1 MSKEATAVSPDDFQ
15 QIKGIGEAAARRLH
29 EANIHTFEQLA
40 EKSVAEIAQIVAGAG
55 GRSAE
60 RILREDWI
68 GQALQLA
75 AQSATTAALA
85 DNGQSYARFEVEL
98 LLEADNS
105 VRRTKIG
112 RRPHG
117 PTEEWTG
124 WDANRLTAFIADQ
137 TNLPSVESE
146 IALPVDKF
154 EGTLRSLEVV
164 GKEMKHPHRL
174 LASDEVFDVYL
185 EVDLPRFTSAAQR
198 PLFYNAVIVAKS
210 LSNGSRKNIGVAQGQ
225 LDAEKLS
232 LSVPGTRLAPGTYR
246 LQVELGFDSAPKQPL
261 VKTLLSG
268 GLLQVY

>member
-1 MSKEATAVSPDDFQ
+1 MTQKKTAVSPDDFQ

-29 EANIHTFEQLA
+29 EANIHTFDQLA

-55 GRSAE
+55 GRSAD

-75 AQSATTAALA
+75 DQAAPADALA

-98 LLEADNS
+98 LLEADNA

-112 RRPHG
+112 QRPHG

-137 TNLPSVESE
+137 TNLPLVESG
-146 IALPVDKF
+146 IALSVDEF
-154 EGTLRSLEVV
+154 EGALRSLEIVD
-164 GKEMKHPHRL
+164 KEMKHPHRL
-174 LASDEVFDVYL
+174 LASDEVFDVCL
-185 EVDLPRFTSAAQR
+185 EVHLPHLTSAAQS
-198 PLFYNAVIVAKS
+198 PLFYNAVIVAKN
-210 LSNGSRKNIGVAQGQ
+210 LSNGNRKNIGVAQGQ

-232 LSVPGTRLAPGTYR
+232 LSVPGSRLDPGTYR
-246 LQVELGFDSAPKQPL
+246 LQVELDFDSAPKQPL
-261 VKTLLSG
+261 VRTLLSG